1 MKILKQWKDKTEWF
15 NVETKDALDT
25 LSYGKSEDESAI
37 LESLKE
43 GVTWQTISALYKME
57 K

>member
-25 LSYGKSEDESAI
+25 LSYGKSEDDGAI